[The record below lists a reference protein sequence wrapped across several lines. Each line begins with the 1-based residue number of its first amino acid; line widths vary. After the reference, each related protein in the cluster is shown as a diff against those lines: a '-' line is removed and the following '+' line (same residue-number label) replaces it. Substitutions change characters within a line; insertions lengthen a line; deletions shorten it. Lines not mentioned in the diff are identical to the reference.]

1 MDFCCALCYDS
12 DIRRERGRQMPQ
24 YFKHS
29 YKSSAAGLPLVV
41 KNVGFQQC
49 TPGYH
54 WGAGMR
60 DHYLLH
66 YVVSGKGTYTLN
78 GSSYP
83 VHAGQVFLV
92 WPNTLVRY
100 CADESD
106 PWEYYWLGFT
116 GPDAAALAAQSGIR
130 PEAPVRSVGFGRSIQ
145 QYITA
150 IYDARGQ
157 SVWSRT
163 QMLGYAYLLLGK
175 LVEGQSEPENRS
187 DCVEKAAEFLSNNYA
202 DQITI
207 DDAAAFAGISRSWLY
222 RGFQRRYG
230 KSPLAYLEELRMQYA
245 AQLLRTTA
253 LRVNEIACSV
263 GYLDA
268 LYFSRAFSRRMG
280 LSPTAYRAA
289 GLPSTD
295 AGL

>member
-1 MDFCCALCYDS
+1 
-12 DIRRERGRQMPQ
+12 MPQ

-175 LVEGQSEPENRS
+175 LIEGREGPEDRG
-187 DCVEKAAEFLSNNYA
+187 DVIDRAAAYIENNYA
-202 DQITI
+202 EPITV
-207 DDAAAFAGISRSWLY
+207 DDIAAFAGVSRSWLY
-222 RGFQRRYG
+222 RGFMQRFGR
-230 KSPLAYLEELRMQYA
+230 SPTA
-245 AQLLRTTA
+245 LLRETRLKTARTLLRGTTMHIS
-253 LRVNEIACSV
+253 EIAWSV
-263 GYLDA
+263 GYPDA
-268 LYFSRAFSRRMG
+268 LYFSRVFAASEG
-280 LSPTAYRAA
+280 CSPSVYRAERRTPQGSA
-289 GLPSTD
+289 PQLYSPDSE
-295 AGL
+295 

>member
-1 MDFCCALCYDS
+1 
-12 DIRRERGRQMPQ
+12 MPQ

-106 PWEYYWLGFT
+106 PWEYY
-116 GPDAAALAAQSGIR
+116 
-130 PEAPVRSVGFGRSIQ
+130 
-145 QYITA
+145 
-150 IYDARGQ
+150 
-157 SVWSRT
+157 
-163 QMLGYAYLLLGK
+163 
-175 LVEGQSEPENRS
+175 
-187 DCVEKAAEFLSNNYA
+187 
-202 DQITI
+202 
-207 DDAAAFAGISRSWLY
+207 
-222 RGFQRRYG
+222 
-230 KSPLAYLEELRMQYA
+230 
-245 AQLLRTTA
+245 
-253 LRVNEIACSV
+253 
-263 GYLDA
+263 
-268 LYFSRAFSRRMG
+268 
-280 LSPTAYRAA
+280 
-289 GLPSTD
+289 
-295 AGL
+295 

>member
-1 MDFCCALCYDS
+1 
-12 DIRRERGRQMPQ
+12 MPQ

-66 YVVSGKGTYTLN
+66 YVVSGGGTYTL
-78 GSSYP
+78 GGRSYA
-83 VHAGQVFLV
+83 VRAGQIFLA
-92 WPNTLVRY
+92 WPNTLIRY
-100 CADESD
+100 SADESD

-116 GPDAAALAAQSGIR
+116 GPDAAALIAQSGLR
-130 PEAPVRSVGFGRSIQ
+130 PDAPVRTIGFGRSLQ
-145 QYITA
+145 RYITA

-157 SVWSRT
+157 SAWSRT
-163 QMLGYAYLLLGK
+163 QMLGYAYLVLGK
-175 LVEGQSEPENRS
+175 LVEGREEGASPA
-187 DCVEKAAEFLSNNYA
+187 DMVDKAAEFISNNYT
-202 DQITI
+202 DQITV
-207 DDAAAFAGISRSWLY
+207 DDVAASAGVSRSWLY
-222 RGFQRRYG
+222 RGFQRRFG
-230 KSPLAYLEELRMQYA
+230 KSPLAYLEDLRLHYAKQLLTGTELR
-245 AQLLRTTA
+245 
-253 LRVNEIACSV
+253 VSEIAYSV

-268 LYFSRAFSRRMG
+268 LYFSKVFSRRTG

-289 GLPSTD
+289 QRAPGGQDFVTPE
-295 AGL
+295 G

>member
-1 MDFCCALCYDS
+1 MAV
-12 DIRRERGRQMPQ
+12 
-24 YFKHS
+24 YFKNS
-29 YKSSAAGLPLVV
+29 YKSDGAVLPLSV

-49 TPGYH
+49 TPGYR
-54 WGAGMR
+54 WGAGVR
-60 DHYLLH
+60 DHYLIH
-66 YVVSGKGTYTLN
+66 YVVSGRGTFTAA
-78 GSSYP
+78 GRAFP
-83 VHAGQVFLV
+83 VRAGEVFLV
-92 WPNTLVRY
+92 WPNVVVSY
-100 CADESD
+100 EADTES
-106 PWEYYWLGFT
+106 PWEYYWLGFS
-116 GPDAAALAAQSGIR
+116 GPDAAALLARTDLR
-130 PEAPVRSVGFGRSIQ
+130 PDAPVLHIDFGRTFQ
-145 QYITA
+145 RYITA
-150 IYDARGQ
+150 IYEARGQ
-157 SVWSRT
+157 SAWSRT

-207 DDAAAFAGISRSWLY
+207 DDAAAFAGVSRSWLY

>member
-1 MDFCCALCYDS
+1 
-12 DIRRERGRQMPQ
+12 MPQ

-66 YVVSGKGTYTLN
+66 YVVSGGGTYTL
-78 GSSYP
+78 GGRSYA
-83 VHAGQVFLV
+83 VRAGQIFLA
-92 WPNTLVRY
+92 WPNTLIRY
-100 CADESD
+100 SADERD

-116 GPDAAALAAQSGIR
+116 GPDAAALIAQSGLR
-130 PEAPVRSVGFGRSIQ
+130 PDAPVRTIGFGRSLQ
-145 QYITA
+145 RYITA

-157 SVWSRT
+157 SAWSRT
-163 QMLGYAYLLLGK
+163 QMLGYAYLVLGK
-175 LVEGQSEPENRS
+175 LVEGREESASPA
-187 DCVEKAAEFLSNNYA
+187 DMVDKAAEYISNNYT
-202 DQITI
+202 DQITV
-207 DDAAAFAGISRSWLY
+207 DDIAASAGVSRSWLY
-222 RGFQRRYG
+222 RGFQRRFG
-230 KSPLAYLEELRMQYA
+230 KSPLAYLEDLRLHYAKQLLTGTELR
-245 AQLLRTTA
+245 
-253 LRVNEIACSV
+253 VSEIAYSV

-268 LYFSRAFSRRMG
+268 LYFSKVFSRRTG

-289 GLPSTD
+289 QRKPRGQK
-295 AGL
+295 

>member
-1 MDFCCALCYDS
+1 
-12 DIRRERGRQMPQ
+12 MPQ

-83 VHAGQVFLV
+83 VRAGQVFLV

-187 DCVEKAAEFLSNNYA
+187 DCVE
-202 DQITI
+202 
-207 DDAAAFAGISRSWLY
+207 
-222 RGFQRRYG
+222 
-230 KSPLAYLEELRMQYA
+230 
-245 AQLLRTTA
+245 
-253 LRVNEIACSV
+253 IACSV

>member
-1 MDFCCALCYDS
+1 
-12 DIRRERGRQMPQ
+12 MPQ

-66 YVVSGKGTYTLN
+66 YVVSGGGTYTL
-78 GSSYP
+78 GGRSYA
-83 VHAGQVFLV
+83 VRAGQIFLA
-92 WPNTLVRY
+92 WPNTLIRY
-100 CADESD
+100 SADESD

-116 GPDAAALAAQSGIR
+116 GPDAAALIAQSGLR
-130 PEAPVRSVGFGRSIQ
+130 PDAPVRTIGFGRSLQ
-145 QYITA
+145 RYITA

-157 SVWSRT
+157 SAWSRT
-163 QMLGYAYLLLGK
+163 QMLGYAYLVLGK
-175 LVEGQSEPENRS
+175 LVEGREEGASPA
-187 DCVEKAAEFLSNNYA
+187 DMVDKAAEFISNNYT
-202 DQITI
+202 DQITV
-207 DDAAAFAGISRSWLY
+207 DDVAASAGVSRSWLY
-222 RGFQRRYG
+222 RGFQRRFG
-230 KSPLAYLEELRMQYA
+230 KSPLAYLEDLRLHYAKQLLTGTELR
-245 AQLLRTTA
+245 
-253 LRVNEIACSV
+253 VSEIAYSV

-268 LYFSRAFSRRMG
+268 LYFSKVFSRRTG

-289 GLPSTD
+289 QRESAPEGRVFVTPE
-295 AGL
+295 G

>member
-1 MDFCCALCYDS
+1 
-12 DIRRERGRQMPQ
+12 MPQ

-66 YVVSGKGTYTLN
+66 YVVSGGGTYTL
-78 GSSYP
+78 GGRSYA
-83 VHAGQVFLV
+83 VRAGQIFLA
-92 WPNTLVRY
+92 WPNTLIRY
-100 CADESD
+100 SADERD

-116 GPDAAALAAQSGIR
+116 GPDAAALIAQSGLR
-130 PEAPVRSVGFGRSIQ
+130 PDAPVRTIGFGRSLQ
-145 QYITA
+145 RYITA

-157 SVWSRT
+157 SAWSRT
-163 QMLGYAYLLLGK
+163 QMLGYAYLVLGK
-175 LVEGQSEPENRS
+175 LVEGREESASPA
-187 DCVEKAAEFLSNNYA
+187 DTVDKAAEYISNNYT
-202 DQITI
+202 DQITV
-207 DDAAAFAGISRSWLY
+207 DDIAASAGVSRSWLY
-222 RGFQRRYG
+222 RGFQRRFG
-230 KSPLAYLEELRMQYA
+230 KSPLAYLEDLRLHYAKQLLTGTELR
-245 AQLLRTTA
+245 
-253 LRVNEIACSV
+253 VSEIACSV

-268 LYFSRAFSRRMG
+268 LYFSKVFSRRMG

-289 GLPSTD
+289 HRKPG
-295 AGL
+295 GQK

>member
-1 MDFCCALCYDS
+1 M
-12 DIRRERGRQMPQ
+12 
-24 YFKHS
+24 
-29 YKSSAAGLPLVV
+29 
-41 KNVGFQQC
+41 
-49 TPGYH
+49 
-54 WGAGMR
+54 
-60 DHYLLH
+60 
-66 YVVSGKGTYTLN
+66 
-78 GSSYP
+78 
-83 VHAGQVFLV
+83 
-92 WPNTLVRY
+92 
-100 CADESD
+100 
-106 PWEYYWLGFT
+106 
-116 GPDAAALAAQSGIR
+116 
-130 PEAPVRSVGFGRSIQ
+130 RSVGFGRSIQ

-207 DDAAAFAGISRSWLY
+207 DDAAAFAGVSRSWLY

-289 GLPSTD
+289 DLPSGSTE
-295 AGL
+295 A